1 MLMSKSPLRTGKA
14 LSSWA
19 PLKVSLNVFQYYHMT
34 DGNLGHLFN
43 NSSPSFVDSYS
54 WRCWVSSHSGLL
66 QLLTISHS

>member
-1 MLMSKSPLRTGKA
+1 MLMSKSPLWTGKV

-43 NSSPSFVDSYS
+43 NSSPSFVDS
-54 WRCWVSSHSGLL
+54 
-66 QLLTISHS
+66 